1 MCAPVCLTAERKE
14 KMTEVLEG
22 ILWALRF
29 LTGACIFS
37 FLNVVVYRLPRG
49 RSVVYGRSFCPGCGK
64 TLTSKEL
71 IPCVSYLIQ
80 KGKCRACGM
89 KIKKR
94 YVLME
99 FAGGFAFVFCGIF
112 FGCGKFGLLS
122 LQGSIAFAYLCIL
135 VMVAL
140 IDWDTRIIYDR
151 FHIAVFLLGIVS
163 CLLFPANRITDCLIG
178 SVIVSLPMFL
188 LAVLIEGAFGGGD
201 IKLMAA
207 SGFLLGW
214 RAVLVAMFLGL
225 IFGGIYCAVM
235 LARGRLSRKDPFAF
249 GPFLATGLAAA
260 FFWGNEIADA
270 YASFL

>member
-14 KMTEVLEG
+14 KMTAVLEG

-49 RSVVYGRSFCPGCGK
+49 KSAVYGRSFCPGCGK

-122 LQGSIAFAYLCIL
+122 LQGSIAFAYLSIL
-135 VMVAL
+135 VMMAL
-140 IDWDTRIIYDR
+140 IDWDTRIIFDR
-151 FHIAVFLLGIVS
+151 FHIAV
-163 CLLFPANRITDCLIG
+163 
-178 SVIVSLPMFL
+178 PMFL

-214 RAVLVAMFLGL
+214 RSILVAMFLGL

-249 GPFLATGLAAA
+249 GPFLAAGLAAA